1 MSINPYKL
9 LRDLLPDA
17 PLQVGTVVAFDG
29 GVATIEL
36 EGGGLSN
43 ARGTATIGQR
53 VFFRDNAI
61 EGSAPNLTV
70 VEIEI

>member
-1 MSINPYKL
+1 MSTNAYKL

-17 PLQVGTVVAFDG
+17 PLQVGTVIAYTG

-36 EGGGLSN
+36 AGGGLAN
-43 ARGTATIGQR
+43 ARVTATNGQR